1 MRVAR
6 EHVSPLTS
14 PPSGHRRADAPLA
27 LSSLF
32 SRLTVRQRKKRTKE
46 EEREKKKERKG

>member
-1 MRVAR
+1 MPPTSPHFGHWKPGA
-6 EHVSPLTS
+6 PLT
-14 PPSGHRRADAPLA
+14 

-46 EEREKKKERKG
+46 EERERKIKEKDIP